1 MNIGSF
7 EFNWFMLVAFL
18 LLVAAYVVLYK
29 LPLEAIVG
37 MYEEILG
44 GVSHMPTENALFNC
58 LLVFNVPFTFCKGM
72 LDVALC
78 FAIYKPLSPLLHK

>member
-1 MNIGSF
+1 
-7 EFNWFMLVAFL
+7 
-18 LLVAAYVVLYK
+18 
-29 LPLEAIVG
+29 

-44 GVSHMPTENALFNC
+44 GVSHVPTQNALFNC

-78 FAIYKPLSPLLHK
+78 FLVYKPLSPLLHK

>member
-1 MNIGSF
+1 M
-7 EFNWFMLVAFL
+7 
-18 LLVAAYVVLYK
+18 VLYN

-44 GVSHMPTENALFNC
+44 GVSHMPTQNALFNC